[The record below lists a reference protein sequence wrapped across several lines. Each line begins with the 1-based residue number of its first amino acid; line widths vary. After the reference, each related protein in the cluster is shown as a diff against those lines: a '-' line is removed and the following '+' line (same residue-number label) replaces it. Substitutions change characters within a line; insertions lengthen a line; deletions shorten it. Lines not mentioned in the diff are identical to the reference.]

1 MKKLISL
8 FLAALLLLPL
18 IACSAKTPDA
28 PAASVTDAPAEA
40 NASEPTEEPTPE
52 PIEEP
57 TPEPT
62 EELTPEPPK
71 EVVYEIGETAN
82 GELFNVRLDSFR
94 FLRKIH
100 YGKAIKVY
108 SGNNVHYDPITVV
121 PVDGYTIAEIT
132 LTVTYNGKQGN
143 KLDLEKALLLDYD
156 DGYTF
161 RPIESNSNMPTTSD
175 STVGYYLFN
184 DRESDFLI
192 DVSNPLSF
200 KGEEKT
206 IYIFANDVV
215 KTEKDKTLLLK
226 LTLPT
231 ETGTEEVVFN
241 ARVTES
247 EEEQKE
253 ALYQEAVADMKTGDY
268 YYAIPCLEE
277 LGDYKDSKELLREAT
292 LKYNMMRGNKDVV
305 LEELSSFTVMNGSEI
320 SGMIVGT
327 WRISQ
332 GSNHGTSLPT
342 AGSTT
347 AGATTADGK

>member
-40 NASEPTEEPTPE
+40 NAPEPTEEPTPE

-62 EELTPEPPK
+62 EEPTPVPPK

-132 LTVTYNGKQGN
+132 LTVTYNGKQG
-143 KLDLEKALLLDYD
+143 K
-156 DGYTF
+156 
-161 RPIESNSNMPTTSD
+161 
-175 STVGYYLFN
+175 
-184 DRESDFLI
+184 
-192 DVSNPLSF
+192 
-200 KGEEKT
+200 
-206 IYIFANDVV
+206 
-215 KTEKDKTLLLK
+215 
-226 LTLPT
+226 
-231 ETGTEEVVFN
+231 
-241 ARVTES
+241 
-247 EEEQKE
+247 Q
-253 ALYQEAVADMKTGDY
+253 
-268 YYAIPCLEE
+268 
-277 LGDYKDSKELLREAT
+277 
-292 LKYNMMRGNKDVV
+292 
-305 LEELSSFTVMNGSEI
+305 
-320 SGMIVGT
+320 
-327 WRISQ
+327 
-332 GSNHGTSLPT
+332 
-342 AGSTT
+342 AGSRKS
-347 AGATTADGK
+347 AAARL